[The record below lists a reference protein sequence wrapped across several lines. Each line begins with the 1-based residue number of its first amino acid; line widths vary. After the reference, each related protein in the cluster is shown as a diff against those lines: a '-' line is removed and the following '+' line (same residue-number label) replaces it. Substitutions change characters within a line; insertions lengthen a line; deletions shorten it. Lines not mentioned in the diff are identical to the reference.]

1 MSYFNR
7 PLVSVCVER
16 HETWCRPGCW
26 RVLVAMAADVGESAF
41 YSAVQD
47 DFGNLVRVS

>member
-1 MSYFNR
+1 MSYLNR
-7 PLVSVCVER
+7 PRVTVRVER

-26 RVLVAMAADVGESAF
+26 RVLVAMDAEVGESAF
-41 YSAVQD
+41 FSAVVD